1 MYGYGYSIKSV
12 ILGGGGVAPF
22 VGLLDLYPAA
32 AAYSLRRLSSTYTG
46 NLIRVR
52 RLIDNAEQNIGYNS
66 SNVLDTAALL
76 SFVGASSGFI
86 TTWFDQSG
94 NGQNAT
100 QTVAISQP
108 RIVNLGTLDTLNSKP
123 VIRNPNNNVSRP
135 LISSLN
141 YIQNLPVTVIF
152 TAKVNT
158 MPLSGQPTF
167 YVGGASS
174 AGGGGRYELAALSSF
189 SVIRRNEADALAIN
203 INSFSTIPF
212 IHQGIFRASELTGRV
227 NGIDAPTPTSY
238 SGVPYTPGG
247 GFHLL
252 SVPAAQF
259 NSDISAYECIIY
271 LSDQHANRVGIES
284 NINTFYT
291 IY

>member
-1 MYGYGYSIKSV
+1 MYYNLISLMPKTVAFTGILDTYS
-12 ILGGGGVAPF
+12 G
-22 VGLLDLYPAA
+22 AA

-52 RLIDNAEQNIGYNS
+52 RSTDNAEQNIGYNS

-76 SFVGASSGFI
+76 SFVGTSSGFV

-100 QTVAISQP
+100 QTVALSQP
-108 RIVNLGTLDTLNSKP
+108 RIVNSGTLDTINSKP

-135 LISSLN
+135 LISSLS
-141 YIQNLPVTVIF
+141 YIQNLPVTAIF

-158 MPLSGQPTF
+158 MPLGGQPTF
-167 YVGGASS
+167 YIGGASS
-174 AGGGGRYELAALSSF
+174 VGGGGRYELGALVNF
-189 SVIRRNEADALAIN
+189 SATRRNDVGGVGVN
-203 INSFSTIPF
+203 ITSFSTIPF
-212 IHQGIFRASELTGRV
+212 IHQGIFRASQLTGRV

-238 SGVPYTPGG
+238 SGVPYTPAG

-252 SVPAAQF
+252 SVPQVAF
-259 NSDISAYECIIY
+259 NADISAYECIIY